1 MSVSC
6 RNSIRAG
13 GLLALMMGAVASGLA
28 QDPVEVDLV
37 IGRGWACVTETYRVE
52 CKRTETTLDLPIDE
66 DAVSS
71 SVSLRSPRREVDV
84 HGWRLASSRSHRV
97 EPPTILTLIPGD
109 SIRPAA
115 QGEARDRLLVDV
127 SVRTPGTFDLV
138 LSYLMTNWN
147 WEASYQMS
155 VRGEI
160 RNPAS
165 PISIDL
171 EGWVELNRMGSR
183 SFLNAQVQVVG
194 GETSEGV
201 GENDQLGILN
211 LDPFSPLS
219 DLWRP
224 EVAPPALEHAY
235 PIPGVSTLLPGRK
248 SLMQLVSARRV
259 TGQRLYGITAPDIP
273 SDIRGPGAPMTQ
285 YLLFR
290 NDRAIAQGRS
300 LPPGRSVIYLGALRS
315 SIHQEGRIRHVASD
329 AEIRVDMGPTQDLLI
344 KRISLGDIQSAAGYY
359 EARWAL
365 RIDNTFPVP
374 IEVEVNEEPP
384 VALAWTVSGSTES
397 YALENQRILYRMTI
411 PGKYMESV
419 EYTVRYRLPE
429 L

>member
-1 MSVSC
+1 MSVS
-6 RNSIRAG
+6 RWNSIRAG
-13 GLLALMMGAVASGLA
+13 ALLALLTVPVASGLA
-28 QDPVEVDLV
+28 QNPVEVDLV

-52 CKRTETTLDLPIDE
+52 CKRTETTLELQIDE

-71 SVSLRSPRREVDV
+71 SVHLRSPRRQVEV
-84 HGWRLASSRSHRV
+84 HGWRLASSRAHRE
-97 EPPTILTLIPGD
+97 EPPEVLTLIPGD
-109 SIRPAA
+109 STESAVR
-115 QGEARDRLLVDV
+115 GEAWDRLLVDV
-127 SVRTPGTFDLV
+127 SVRAPGTFDLV
-138 LSYLMTNWN
+138 VSYLMTNWN

-183 SFLNAQVQVVG
+183 PFLHAQVRVVG
-194 GETSEGV
+194 GETSERLSAG
-201 GENDQLGILN
+201 NQRGILN

-219 DLWRP
+219 DLWRTQVVPP
-224 EVAPPALEHAY
+224 ELDHVY
-235 PIPGVSTLLPGRK
+235 NIPGVSTLLPGRK
-248 SLMQLVSARRV
+248 SLVQLVSARRI
-259 TGQRLYGITAPDIP
+259 TAQRLYGITAPEIP
-273 SDIRGPGAPMTQ
+273 SDIRGPGTPMTQ

-290 NDRAIAQGRS
+290 NDRAIGQGRS

-315 SIHQEGRIRHVASD
+315 SIHQEGHIRHVASD
-329 AEIRVDMGPTQDLLI
+329 AELRVDMGPTEDLLI
-344 KRISLGDIQSAAGYY
+344 KRISLGDIKSAAGYY

-365 RIDNTFPVP
+365 RIDNAFPVP
-374 IEVEVNEEPP
+374 VEVEVSEEPP

-397 YALENQRILYRMTI
+397 YTVENQRILYRMKI
-411 PGKYMESV
+411 PEKNLESV

-429 L
+429 M